1 MEKSDLSVIIEKFL
15 KSLDNSEFDELFD
28 SLEKFKVIKINP
40 KLITEGKNL
49 AKSFRTKNK
58 KDKQAFLNNQEKF
71 KKTILTLHK
80 LEIELRLLKTKS
92 KIDATRYDNFD
103 TLTAF
108 CDGVLI
114 GNIYFGIQ
122 MVLLST
128 KETINIYRKK
138 LDDYRNKKGKQW
150 REELYILATEEY
162 STNKILD
169 KKKALETAFEKLPDK
184 EKHKEEYIEKFDSI
198 YRSFLK
204 FEPFK
209 MLDALIE
216 NPFFKILFE
225 RAKNRWL

>member
-1 MEKSDLSVIIEKFL
+1 MDFLFGGGNGKKRLISYNRKIL

-80 LEIELRLLKTKS
+80 LEIELGLLKTKS

-128 KETINIYRKK
+128 KETINIYRKNLTTTEIK
-138 LDDYRNKKGKQW
+138 RGNNGE
-150 REELYILATEEY
+150 RTLYL
-162 STNKILD
+162 SN
-169 KKKALETAFEKLPDK
+169 
-184 EKHKEEYIEKFDSI
+184 
-198 YRSFLK
+198 
-204 FEPFK
+204 
-209 MLDALIE
+209 
-216 NPFFKILFE
+216 
-225 RAKNRWL
+225 